1 MSVVKETMQ
10 PSQISLWLHA
20 DPVLKDKKKR
30 AAIRETGRDE
40 Q

>member
-1 MSVVKETMQ
+1 MGVVKEPMQ
-10 PSQISLWLHA
+10 PSQISLWLHP

-30 AAIRETGRDE
+30 AAIRASGRDE